1 MQYRYILFIGLLGI
15 LYSCEPELEDYST
28 SNGNADF
35 STYVA
40 LGNSL
45 TAGYADG
52 ALYNSAQS
60 TSYPAILAQQF
71 AKAGGG
77 SFVQPVVNSEYG
89 VFEGKRILGYSTDCL
104 GTTSLAP
111 VIDIGPVDGAAPVGY
126 QVNNL
131 GVPGAKSSHL
141 LAPGYGTL
149 NPYFGRFA
157 SEPMASVIGDAMAMS
172 PTFFTLW
179 IGNNDVLGY
188 STSGGVGD
196 TITGQM
202 WFAAYINITLETLTS
217 GGAKGAIA
225 NIPEVSAI
233 PFFNTV
239 PPNAYVLTQGQ
250 ADTLNMFLGNL
261 GFSYQAGPNY
271 FIVEDPDAPLGF
283 RQMVEGELLLLTVP
297 QDSIKCAYWGGFN
310 PTIQAPV
317 PIPNQYALSLSELEN
332 INTAISGY
340 NQTIST
346 LASQYNVALVDMN
359 AEFNKLKTGVT
370 FDGVTLTTSFI
381 TGNAFSLDGVHGTPM
396 GYSHVAN
403 IFVNAINSKYGS
415 TFPTVSITGYT
426 ANILP

>member
-60 TSYPAILAQQF
+60 TSYPAILGQQF

-77 SFVQPVVNSEYG
+77 SFVQPVVNSEFG
-89 VFEGKRILGYSTDCL
+89 VFEGKRKLGYSTDCL

-111 VIDIGPVDGAAPVGY
+111 VMDEGLVDGPAPVGY

-131 GVPGAKSSHL
+131 GVPGARSSHL

-157 SEPMASVIGDAMAMS
+157 SDPMASVLGDAMAMN

-188 STSGGVGD
+188 STAGGVGD
-196 TITGQM
+196 TITSQL
-202 WFAAYINITLETLTS
+202 WFAAYLNMTLETLTS
-217 GGAKGAIA
+217 NGAKGAIA
-225 NIPEVSAI
+225 NIPDVTAI

-239 PPNAYVLTQGQ
+239 PPNAYVVTQGQ

-261 GFSYQAGPNY
+261 GFHYEAGPNY
-271 FIVEDPDAPLGF
+271 FIIEDPNAIIGF
-283 RQMVEGELLLLTVP
+283 RQMVEGELLLLTLP
-297 QDSIKCAYWGGFN
+297 QDSLKCAFWGGFN
-310 PTIQAPV
+310 PFTQSPV
-317 PIPNQYALSLSELEN
+317 PIPDQYALSLAELDE
-332 INTAISGY
+332 ISAATAGF
-340 NQTIST
+340 NQTIE
-346 LASQYNVALVDMN
+346 AMAVQYNLAFVDMN
-359 AEFNKLKTGVT
+359 AEFNKLITGVT
-370 FDGVTLTTSFI
+370 FDGVTLSTGFI

-403 IFVNAINSKYGS
+403 IFTNAINNKYGS
-415 TFPTVSITGYT
+415 TFPMVSIAGYT